1 VNFAPLKMLAGDRA
15 RFCARLIAIC
25 LALVTGAAL
34 HGQSES
40 TTTNLRSPSYG
51 TAEVAGQTGFTPD
64 PQPQNP
70 YLGAVPAGKASA
82 AERGFLMSVR

>member
-25 LALVTGAAL
+25 LSLVTGAAL

-51 TAEVAGQTGFTPD
+51 TAEVAATLVSPRILSHRIPISEQSRQAKQAPRNVVF
-64 PQPQNP
+64 
-70 YLGAVPAGKASA
+70 
-82 AERGFLMSVR
+82 